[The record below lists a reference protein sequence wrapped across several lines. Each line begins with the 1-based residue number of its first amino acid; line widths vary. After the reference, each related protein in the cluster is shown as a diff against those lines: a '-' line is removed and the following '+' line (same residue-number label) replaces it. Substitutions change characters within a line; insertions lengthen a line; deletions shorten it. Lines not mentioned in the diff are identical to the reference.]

1 MRESDNYKNISS
13 LDFFRGIAGYG
24 VAICHFYYYL
34 YDLNYFQ
41 FYSMFFVEFFFVLSG
56 FVLYPQLKRVHENT
70 SNTKIFYLRRW
81 YRTIPPYL
89 IALLVY
95 SILFSK
101 FDLDTLKYLFFIQNI
116 SESFAKFDYFYV
128 AWSLAIEEFFYLIFP
143 ICLILLNKKKFIN
156 ITLLFISLIY
166 CAKILYLIFDVNEEF
181 YRIGTFLRLDS
192 IAFGVIIRIFF
203 EKIKNNF
210 LNFTLILLISF
221 SMIYFEKNLV
231 NLKNFE
237 LFGFVLLIQ
246 IISVNI
252 IILFINFN
260 KFITNNLI
268 KKIFSL
274 LSKQTYSIYL
284 FHFAIIYLIKLNNLF
299 LNVQWLFLFYLTF
312 LFLFSTLF
320 YYLLEKIVI
329 ENRPKYTNKTVNN

>member
-89 IALLVY
+89 IALLLY

-116 SESFAKFDYFYV
+116 SESFAEFDYFYV

-166 CAKILYLIFDVNEEF
+166 CVKILYLIFDVNEEF

>member
-1 MRESDNYKNISS
+1 
-13 LDFFRGIAGYG
+13 
-24 VAICHFYYYL
+24 
-34 YDLNYFQ
+34 
-41 FYSMFFVEFFFVLSG
+41 
-56 FVLYPQLKRVHENT
+56 
-70 SNTKIFYLRRW
+70 
-81 YRTIPPYL
+81 
-89 IALLVY
+89 
-95 SILFSK
+95 
-101 FDLDTLKYLFFIQNI
+101 
-116 SESFAKFDYFYV
+116 
-128 AWSLAIEEFFYLIFP
+128 
-143 ICLILLNKKKFIN
+143 
-156 ITLLFISLIY
+156 
-166 CAKILYLIFDVNEEF
+166 
-181 YRIGTFLRLDS
+181 
-192 IAFGVIIRIFF
+192 
-203 EKIKNNF
+203 
-210 LNFTLILLISF
+210 
-221 SMIYFEKNLV
+221 MIYFEKDLV

-237 LFGFVLLIQ
+237 LFGYVLLIQ

-274 LSKQTYSIYL
+274 LSRQTYSIYL